1 MVSHQIVVWSLILMN
16 FAVFCL
22 YTCIKKNP
30 NPLGKEEVSI
40 VLQMEWLEERSA
52 LPEPGLCLLSCMLNP
67 ADGLS
72 CLLLDHV
79 QARSKE
85 WAVTV
90 MGL

>member
-1 MVSHQIVVWSLILMN
+1 M
-16 FAVFCL
+16 
-22 YTCIKKNP
+22 
-30 NPLGKEEVSI
+30 SI
-40 VLQMEWLEERSA
+40 ALQMEWLEERSA

>member
-1 MVSHQIVVWSLILMN
+1 M
-16 FAVFCL
+16 
-22 YTCIKKNP
+22 
-30 NPLGKEEVSI
+30 SI
-40 VLQMEWLEERSA
+40 ALQMEWLEERSA
-52 LPEPGLCLLSCMLNP
+52 LPEPGLCLLSYTFSP

>member
-1 MVSHQIVVWSLILMN
+1 MN
-16 FAVFCL
+16 FAVFYL
-22 YTCIKKNP
+22 YTCINKNP
-30 NPLGKEEVSI
+30 NPLGKEQVSI
-40 VLQMEWLEERSA
+40 ALQMEWLEERSA
-52 LPEPGLCLLSCMLNP
+52 LPEPGLCLLSYTFSP